1 VIQAVFFDLYNTLCR
16 FDPAPEVSQVETLFQ
31 EGVSIDKASIAQA
44 YPFADDY
51 MADENERWPI
61 KDRSLDERKDFFSHY
76 EHVLLQKAGL
86 DVSLEF
92 ASKIFARLRDLPQKF
107 ALFEDVI
114 TTLEKLKSEGKMVG
128 ILSNLDQDIDQVIDA
143 LSLSDYIDCAISSL
157 QVGVSKPDPV
167 FFQAALQRLDVTA
180 GEAIHV
186 GDQYKSDIQ
195 GARAAG
201 IRPVLI
207 NRIGHSLAPDDC
219 PQIESLEDLFP
230 IIREFESDSFGI

>member
-1 VIQAVFFDLYNTLCR
+1 MIQAVFFDLYNTLCR
-16 FDPAPEVSQVETLFQ
+16 FDPAPEVSQAEMLFQ
-31 EGVSIDKASIAQA
+31 EGVSIDKDLIARA

-61 KDRSLDERKDFFSHY
+61 KDRSLDERKDFFSRY

-92 ASKIFARLRDLPQKF
+92 ASKIFAKLRDLPQSF
-107 ALFEDVI
+107 ALFDDVI
-114 TTLEKLKSEGKMVG
+114 PTLEKLKSEGRLVG
-128 ILSNLDQDIDQVIDA
+128 ILSNLDQDIDQVVDA
-143 LSLSDYIDCAISSL
+143 LSLSIYIDFAISSL
-157 QVGVSKPDPV
+157 QVGVSKPDPM
-167 FFQAALQRLDVTA
+167 FFQAALERVNVTA
-180 GEAIHV
+180 DETMHV

-195 GARAAG
+195 GARGVG

-207 NRIGHSLAPDDC
+207 NRTGHSLAPDDC
-219 PQIESLEDLFP
+219 PQIESLEGLFA